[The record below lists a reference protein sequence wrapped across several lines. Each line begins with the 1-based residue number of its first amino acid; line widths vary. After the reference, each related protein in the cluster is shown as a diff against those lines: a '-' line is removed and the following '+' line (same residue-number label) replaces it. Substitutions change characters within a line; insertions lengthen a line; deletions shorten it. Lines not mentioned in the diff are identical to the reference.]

1 VDWGAL
7 PSWHDCRAAPG
18 SPLTEDTFDSNNDTN
33 TDDNNEERH
42 KVHKRR
48 NLPPL
53 QKLPTSQHNG
63 STETEPHF
71 ISHVKA
77 FFAPPNSI
85 VNENLISN
93 SATKVMA
100 PTAQCF
106 YGFQIAVGT
115 IQSKKYSLFIDMCV
129 KDPTEKLHLLNAIET
144 VPCVQHKANWAL
156 KWCDPTNTSFS
167 EQRIA
172 FAAVEVEGIF
182 FVSSFFATFWLKKR
196 GLMPGHSFSNK
207 SSFMT
212 NGYTATLHVSST
224 PN

>member
-1 VDWGAL
+1 VDWVAL
-7 PSWHDCRAAPG
+7 PSWHTCHTALG
-18 SPLTEDTFDSNNDTN
+18 SPLTEDTSDSINETT

-42 KVHKRR
+42 KVRKRHS
-48 NLPPL
+48 LPLL
-53 QKLPTSQHNG
+53 QKHPTSQHNG

-71 ISHVKA
+71 ISHVQV
-77 FFAPPNSI
+77 FFTPSNSM
-85 VNENLISN
+85 VSKNLINN

-115 IQSKKYSLFIDMCV
+115 IRSKKYSLFTDTCI
-129 KDPTEKLHLLNAIET
+129 KDPTELLHLLNAIKT
-144 VPCVQHKANWAL
+144 VPCVHNANWAL
-156 KWCDPTNTSFS
+156 KWCDPTNTSFA
-167 EQRIA
+167 EQMIA
-172 FAAVEVEGIF
+172 FTTVEGIF
-182 FVSSFFATFWLKKR
+182 FVGSFFATFWLKKC

-212 NGYTATLHVSST
+212 KGYTATLHVSSS